1 MKPYPEY
8 KETGL
13 SWLPKIP
20 KHWEVV
26 RAKQLFKIIDIRS
39 ESGDEELLSVSERY
53 GVVKRENVKVT
64 MFMANSYEGYKLCW
78 PNDLVVNSLWA
89 WSYGLGFSQ
98 YHGIIST
105 AYSVYRLKDKTR
117 ALPRYFDYFVRGK
130 DFHWE
135 LRIRSK
141 GLWKSRYQLSDDSFL
156 SAPVILPPMEEQ
168 KRIVRYLDLMTAKID
183 KLIDAK
189 KKQIALLQE
198 KKQAIVNQVVT
209 RGLNPDVQL
218 KDSGIDWLGKIPVHW
233 EIRPLKYFAESNLKS
248 LSQDTDDD
256 FSFSYIDISS
266 VGYGYIRAELEQM
279 RFADAPSRA
288 RRLVSVGDTIISTV
302 RTHLRSICLIDENL
316 KDCVVSTG
324 FSVLHPSKQ
333 VLPQILNFALS
344 TDAFI
349 NSVIQNSIG
358 ISYPAIADSRLLSLK
373 IALPPSM
380 QEQRQIVDFILKET
394 QRYDIAQKNTNR
406 EIHGLEDYKNSLI
419 SSVVLGKIDVCSM
432 KIPGA
437 DFTSSKASKVYAV
450 SEEDFFVGVKNL

>member
-218 KDSGIDWLGKIPVHW
+218 KDSGIDWLGKIPAHW
-233 EIRPLKYFAESNLKS
+233 EVNKVGHMFSSVLGKMLSSSPTSES
-248 LSQDTDDD
+248 DTLEDYICAKDVH
-256 FSFSYIDISS
+256 FSGIDISDLKQMWFSGKEKLLYS
-266 VGYGYIRAELEQM
+266 VKQ
-279 RFADAPSRA
+279 
-288 RRLVSVGDTIISTV
+288 GD
-302 RTHLRSICLIDENL
+302 LLIVEGGAGAGGSFVYREE
-316 KDCVVSTG
+316 KKCY
-324 FSVLHPSKQ
+324 
-333 VLPQILNFALS
+333 
-344 TDAFI
+344 
-349 NSVIQNSIG
+349 IQNSIHLVR
-358 ISYPAIADSRLLSLK
+358 SRGKCFS
-373 IALPPSM
+373 
-380 QEQRQIVDFILKET
+380 VDFLYYWMYALIGRNYIPYACNKATIPHFTKDKLFET
-394 QRYDIAQKNTNR
+394 PFPVVPEEEQKVMVVYLEKKFR
-406 EIHGLEDYKNSLI
+406 EIDNASSMFEKEISLYQEYKASLI
-419 SSVVLGKIDVCSM
+419 SSLISGRIC
-432 KIPGA
+432 P
-437 DFTSSKASKVYAV
+437 
-450 SEEDFFVGVKNL
+450 

>member
-20 KHWEVV
+20 KHWELVRAKNLYRRVV
-26 RAKQLFKIIDIRS
+26 RAVRPNDDVVTCFRD
-39 ESGDEELLSVSERY
+39 
-53 GVVKRENVKVT
+53 GVVTLRKNRRTTGFTE
-64 MFMANSYEGYKLCW
+64 SLQEIGYQGIRKG
-78 PNDLVVNSLWA
+78 DLVIHAMDAFAGAVGVSDSDGKGTPVYSVCVA
-89 WSYGLGFSQ
+89 KEGFSVNNYFYAYVVREMAKTGFIQ
-98 YHGIIST
+98 SLYRGIRERS
-105 AYSVYRLKDKTR
+105 SDFRFEVFGNQE
-117 ALPRYFDYFVRGK
+117 LP
-130 DFHWE
+130 
-135 LRIRSK
+135 
-141 GLWKSRYQLSDDSFL
+141 
-156 SAPVILPPMEEQ
+156 LPPVKEQ
-168 KRIVRYLDLMTAKID
+168 EKIVRYLDLMTAKID

-218 KDSGIDWLGKIPVHW
+218 KDSGIDWLGKIPAHW
-233 EIRPLKYFAESNLKS
+233 EIRPLKYFVESNLKS

-324 FSVLHPSKQ
+324 FSVLHPSKH
-333 VLPQILNFALS
+333 VHPQILNFVLS

-373 IALPPSM
+373 IALPPSVE
-380 QEQRQIVDFILKET
+380 EQGKIVDFILKKSEK
-394 QRYDIAQKNTNR
+394 YNVAQKRINSKVR
-406 EIHGLEDYKNSLI
+406 SLQDYKDSLI
-419 SSVVLGKIDVCSM
+419 SSVVTGKLVVC
-432 KIPGA
+432 
-437 DFTSSKASKVYAV
+437 
-450 SEEDFFVGVKNL
+450 L

>member
-26 RAKQLFKIIDIRS
+26 RTKSLFRLVVEAAPINNDY
-39 ESGDEELLSVSERY
+39 ELLSVYSHIGVRPRRDLEAKGNRASTTDGYWIVKKGDIICNKLLAWMGAIGVSHYDGVTSPAYDIIRRRNEESEVEYYHYLFRTPLY
-53 GVVKRENVKVT
+53 QSVFR
-64 MFMANSYEGYKLCW
+64 A
-78 PNDLVVNSLWA
+78 
-89 WSYGLGFSQ
+89 FSK
-98 YHGIIST
+98 GIMDM
-105 AYSVYRLKDKTR
+105 RLR
-117 ALPRYFDYFVRGK
+117 LYFDQFGT
-130 DFHWE
+130 
-135 LRIRSK
+135 ISI
-141 GLWKSRYQLSDDSFL
+141 
-156 SAPVILPPMEEQ
+156 PCPPIAEQ
-168 KRIVRYLDLMTAKID
+168 KKIVRYLDLMAAKID
-183 KLIDAK
+183 TLIDAK

-218 KDSGIDWLGKIPVHW
+218 KDSGIDWLGKIPAHW
-233 EIRPLKYFAESNLKS
+233 EIRPLKYFVESNLKS

-324 FSVLHPSKQ
+324 FSVLHPSKH
-333 VLPQILNFALS
+333 VHSQILNFVLS

-373 IALPPSM
+373 IALPPSLGE
-380 QEQRQIVDFILKET
+380 QEEIVKYIENEIQCFDK
-394 QRYDIAQKNTNR
+394 AQKVIDD
-406 EIHGLEDYKNSLI
+406 EI
-419 SSVVLGKIDVCSM
+419 
-432 KIPGA
+432 
-437 DFTSSKASKVYAV
+437 
-450 SEEDFFVGVKNL
+450 KNLQEYRICLVSAVVTGMIDIFN